1 MTVTSLCAG
10 EQAPHE
16 SLQCV
21 QCLITFSDARSKE
34 RHVRNSHRDEYK
46 RYLQQVGNR
55 KNNSFLLL
63 LLLSIIKM
71 YVIIFDNESL
81 FLTEY
86 NFLRFLSVTIYI
98 IIYI

>member
-10 EQAPHE
+10 EQGLHE

-46 RYLQQVGNR
+46 RYLQQVGDW
-55 KNNSFLLL
+55 NNNDNNNNNGSYNYVLTVRAFFL
-63 LLLSIIKM
+63 IK
-71 YVIIFDNESL
+71 YH
-81 FLTEY
+81 FLGFQIPVSY
-86 NFLRFLSVTIYI
+86 YHP
-98 IIYI
+98 